1 MSCGNRAELSGK
13 SGRNGKCGTDLR
25 GTPAAEKGAEFSR
38 KGKKS
43 VGGRK
48 NYVMYY
54 FAAAFCRS
62 GKKEVDGGGKACYT
76 IIQCLTTIMPLDLLR
91 AAIAF
96 RPTGVVN

>member
-1 MSCGNRAELSGK
+1 MDSLLFSAPFS
-13 SGRNGKCGTDLR
+13 
-25 GTPAAEKGAEFSR
+25 KGAF
-38 KGKKS
+38 GVFWTGFVDS
-43 VGGRK
+43 VRTGVSFVAKLWCRLR
-48 NYVMYY
+48 YVL
-54 FAAAFCRS
+54 FCRS

>member
-54 FAAAFCRS
+54 FAAA
-62 GKKEVDGGGKACYT
+62 GKRR
-76 IIQCLTTIMPLDLLR
+76 LT
-91 AAIAF
+91 AAAKRVIL
-96 RPTGVVN
+96 PSSV

>member
-13 SGRNGKCGTDLR
+13 SGRNGKCGTDLQ
-25 GTPAAEKGAEFSR
+25 GTPAAEKSAEFSR

-54 FAAAFCRS
+54 FAAA
-62 GKKEVDGGGKACYT
+62 GKRR
-76 IIQCLTTIMPLDLLR
+76 LT
-91 AAIAF
+91 AAAKRGILSSS
-96 RPTGVVN
+96 V

>member
-25 GTPAAEKGAEFSR
+25 GTPAAEKSAEFSR

-54 FAAAFCRS
+54 FAAAGKRRLTAAAKRGILSS
-62 GKKEVDGGGKACYT
+62 GV
-76 IIQCLTTIMPLDLLR
+76 
-91 AAIAF
+91 
-96 RPTGVVN
+96 

>member
-13 SGRNGKCGTDLR
+13 SGRNGKCGTDLQ
-25 GTPAAEKGAEFSR
+25 GTPAAEKSAEFSR

-54 FAAAFCRS
+54 FAAAGKRRLTAAEKRVILSS
-62 GKKEVDGGGKACYT
+62 GV
-76 IIQCLTTIMPLDLLR
+76 
-91 AAIAF
+91 
-96 RPTGVVN
+96 